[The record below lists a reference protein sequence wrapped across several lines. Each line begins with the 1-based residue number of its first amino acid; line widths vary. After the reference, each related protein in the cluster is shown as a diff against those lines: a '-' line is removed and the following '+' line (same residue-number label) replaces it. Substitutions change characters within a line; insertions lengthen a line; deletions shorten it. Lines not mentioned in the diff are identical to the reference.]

1 MVQRLWLADEIKLS
15 LWPLSGERMM
25 NAVSKPEQ
33 WPETPASRGIAE
45 ALSRAQAEF
54 APIRRERMV
63 TVTMKSGGKYTFA
76 YAPLEVILRAT
87 LPALAKHELAL
98 TQAVVEDCVETT
110 LMHSSGNLSNRV
122 KIINQDGG
130 AQAYGS
136 ALTYAR
142 RYGITLLLCVCADD
156 DDDANAAEGNTAV
169 DTPKDLHSPKG
180 DLGKNVPLDKAR
192 KVAMEMMAIID
203 KPAADGDHDEMKK
216 SLEALDFHER
226 VLNPDEDL
234 YVAVGDQLSASKRN
248 VWKALIS
255 KARKAEEIDRQAAAG
270 RKF

>member
-1 MVQRLWLADEIKLS
+1 
-15 LWPLSGERMM
+15 M
-25 NAVSKPEQ
+25 NAVAKPEQ
-33 WPETPASRGIAE
+33 WPEAAQSRGIAE

-54 APIRRERMV
+54 ASIRRERTV

-87 LPALAKHELAL
+87 SPALAKHGLAL

-110 LMHSSGNLSNRV
+110 LMHSTGSLSNRV

-156 DDDANAAEGNTAV
+156 DDDANAAEGNTTETV
-169 DTPKDLHSPKG
+169 SRDLHSPKG
-180 DLGKNVPLDKAR
+180 DLGKNVPVEKAR
-192 KVAMEMMAIID
+192 QVAMEMLAIID
-203 KPAADGDHDEMKK
+203 KPAADGDHDEVRKGM
-216 SLEALDFHER
+216 EALDFHER
-226 VLNPDEDL
+226 VLNVDEDL
-234 YVAVGDQLSASKRN
+234 YVAVGEQLTAAKKN
-248 VWKALIS
+248 AWKGLIS
-255 KARKAEEIDRQAAAG
+255 IAKKAEAAERAMPS